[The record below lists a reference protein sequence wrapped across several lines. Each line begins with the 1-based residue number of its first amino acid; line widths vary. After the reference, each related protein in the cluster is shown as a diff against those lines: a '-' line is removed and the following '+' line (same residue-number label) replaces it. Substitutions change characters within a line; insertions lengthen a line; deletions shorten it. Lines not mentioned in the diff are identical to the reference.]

1 MLVCLVMQG
10 QKSPK
15 TEQNND
21 ISMFGHAGTKSPK
34 TEQNNDISL
43 FGHAGT
49 KIILPLSYK

>member
-1 MLVCLVMQG
+1 MQG